1 MPVGAVIGA
10 AVVGAGST
18 ALASKASSTAS
29 ARATEAQTVSQKE
42 AIAAQTASQEQAIAE
57 QRRQYDA
64 TRELLQPFVA
74 AGSPALQAQLNILG
88 LAGPEQQRA
97 AIAQQEQS
105 PFFQALAQQGE
116 EALLQKA
123 SATGGLRG
131 GNIQGALAQF
141 RPALL
146 NQFIE
151 QQYGRLGDITT
162 LGQQSAAGVGS
173 AGMQTGA
180 NIGNIL
186 QRQGQNIS
194 GLLQGQGQIAA
205 GGALAQGQAQANLF
219 GGIGQAASGI
229 GSFAASGGFNR
240 GGGFTPAPFTV
251 PQFATPQFAAP
262 ASLPSGPVAPLPF
275 GR

>member
-18 ALASKASSTAS
+18 ALASSSASKAS
-29 ARATEAQTVSQKE
+29 ARAT
-42 AIAAQTASQEQAIAE
+42 AAQTQSQEQAIAE
-57 QRRQYDA
+57 QRRQYDE

-74 AGSPALQAQLNILG
+74 AGSPALQAQLSILG
-88 LAGPEQQRA
+88 LSGPEQQRA

-105 PFFQALAQQGE
+105 PFFQALARQGE

-131 GNIQGALAQF
+131 GNVQGALAQF

-173 AGMQTGA
+173 AGLRT
-180 NIGNIL
+180 
-186 QRQGQNIS
+186 GQNIS

-219 GGIGQAASGI
+219 GGIGQAASSI
-229 GSFAASGGFNR
+229 GSFAASGGF
-240 GGGFTPAPFTV
+240 GGRPGFSMTTV

-262 ASLPSGPVAPLPF
+262 ASLPSGPVAPLF
-275 GR
+275 GGP

>member
-18 ALASKASSTAS
+18 ALASSASSKASG
-29 ARATEAQTVSQKE
+29 RATEAQTQSQRE

-74 AGSPALQAQLNILG
+74 AGSPALQAQLSILG
-88 LAGPEQQRA
+88 LSGPEQQRA

-141 RPALL
+141 RPSLGKVFAENPTLRPRVGVFRVPVVALRPSVVTDTEDEIVFEL
-146 NQFIE
+146 HRRHLEHSLSLRSQETYDQELTASRLCVIMTLSRSERKVE
-151 QQYGRLGDITT
+151 Q
-162 LGQQSAAGVGS
+162 
-173 AGMQTGA
+173 
-180 NIGNIL
+180 
-186 QRQGQNIS
+186 
-194 GLLQGQGQIAA
+194 
-205 GGALAQGQAQANLF
+205 
-219 GGIGQAASGI
+219 
-229 GSFAASGGFNR
+229 
-240 GGGFTPAPFTV
+240 P
-251 PQFATPQFAAP
+251 
-262 ASLPSGPVAPLPF
+262 
-275 GR
+275 